1 MSPLLPSGPSLID
14 VIGSSTLPVVPDS
27 TAPPTPR
34 EWLAIVLL
42 SILTVLAYA
51 TLPVFWG
58 G

>member
-1 MSPLLPSGPSLID
+1 LID

-42 SILTVLAYA
+42 SVLTVLAYA